1 MNYSILKFIV
11 AFLVLDAIYLTSTSG
26 HYSKVVMAIQKSK
39 LVLKMVPTI
48 IVYILLM
55 SGWYLVI
62 YREKDRYTLRENVL
76 KALLYGIVVYG
87 VYDFTNMAV
96 FENWDIK
103 TALMDTMWGGILHGT
118 STYVSLM

>member
-1 MNYSILKFIV
+1 MNCGILKFIV
-11 AFLVLDAIYLTSTSG
+11 AFLVLDAIYLTSASG
-26 HYSKVVMAIQKSK
+26 HYSKVVMAIQKVQTGSQNGSNYA
-39 LVLKMVPTI
+39 

-87 VYDFTNMAV
+87 VYDFTN
-96 FENWDIK
+96 
-103 TALMDTMWGGILHGT
+103 GGF
-118 STYVSLM
+118 